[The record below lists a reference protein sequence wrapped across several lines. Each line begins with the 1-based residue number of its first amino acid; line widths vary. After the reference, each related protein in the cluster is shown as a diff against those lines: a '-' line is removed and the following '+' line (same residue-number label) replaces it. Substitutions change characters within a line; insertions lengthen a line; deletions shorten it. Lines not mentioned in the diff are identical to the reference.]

1 MSSGV
6 GTRHRATSRVAAPVV
21 LGAVLLSFLW
31 LTGNAWFLLLS
42 GACAGV
48 LVVGVVWRG
57 RVDGLSVELVHPARV
72 SVGADLPGTL
82 TITNRGG
89 RTSTEATLC
98 LHTAGLADVEAS
110 IGRLGPGEEVRAP
123 VVRVA
128 IGRAVAHGTVAHLLS
143 RPGLGLLST
152 TRPVHVADQVTV
164 HPRLFGVADVP
175 VTQHRVP
182 GTGAPLAGGG
192 GPEVLGVREWR
203 SGDDHRWVHWR
214 STARSG
220 RLTVLERGDAE
231 AAGLRLVLIG
241 SDRAVG
247 FEDLLSTAASL
258 CDRALRSG
266 RPVTA
271 VAWHVNGPLL
281 APARSRWDLLDWWSS
296 VTDTVLP
303 DPTAFGPLAVAG
315 FGAGEL
321 LVAAP
326 PETDG
331 RWFAAAGRAGPG
343 LGLRRIEAAR

>member
-1 MSSGV
+1 M
-6 GTRHRATSRVAAPVV
+6 RVA
-21 LGAVLLSFLW
+21 
-31 LTGNAWFLLLS
+31 T
-42 GACAGV
+42 
-48 LVVGVVWRG
+48 
-57 RVDGLSVELVHPARV
+57 
-72 SVGADLPGTL
+72 
-82 TITNRGG
+82 
-89 RTSTEATLC
+89 
-98 LHTAGLADVEAS
+98 
-110 IGRLGPGEEVRAP
+110 
-123 VVRVA
+123 
-128 IGRAVAHGTVAHLLS
+128 GRAVAHGTVAHLLS

-241 SDRAVG
+241 SDRAAG

-303 DPTAFGPLAVAG
+303 DPTAVRTARPRRLRCRRAARGGALRRPTAGGSRPPGGPAPAWGCAESRPHDERSSFGAAGAAAVADRHG
-315 FGAGEL
+315 CHSSRSDRL
-321 LVAAP
+321 PRCPRPAAP
-326 PETDG
+326 ARRGPRDG
-331 RWFAAAGRAGPG
+331 ADRGRRLAPGPVADWSRSGAAPVGGASRSPPQAWC
-343 LGLRRIEAAR
+343 